1 VIVVGRAGR
10 APKPT
15 ALRIIEGDKHTERY
29 NFHEPMPRATLPVC
43 PDDVSDDVRA
53 IWDYTVG
60 ELDAMGI
67 AYSCDRDTLRCYCEA
82 VVAHRRSSAIVAQ
95 TGVLVKGLHGNWVR
109 NPALVIQR
117 DSAYVVRQFAQ
128 EFGLTP
134 SARTRIENK
143 DGAGHGEDNPFA
155 GTG

>member
-1 VIVVGRAGR
+1 MGRRGR
-10 APKPT
+10 PPKPT

-29 NFHEPMPRATLPVC
+29 NHHEPIPRADRPEC
-43 PDDVSDDVRA
+43 PDEVSDAVREV
-53 IWDYTVG
+53 WNYTVS

-67 AYSCDRDTLRCYCEA
+67 AYAADRDTLHCYCEA
-82 VVAHRRSSAIVAQ
+82 VVAHRRASVIVAK
-95 TGVLVKGLHGNWVR
+95 TGVLQKGLHGGFVR
-109 NPALVIQR
+109 NPALVVQR
-117 DSAYVVRQFAQ
+117 DSAYVIRQFAQ

-143 DGAGHGEDNPFA
+143 DGAGRGEDNPFA